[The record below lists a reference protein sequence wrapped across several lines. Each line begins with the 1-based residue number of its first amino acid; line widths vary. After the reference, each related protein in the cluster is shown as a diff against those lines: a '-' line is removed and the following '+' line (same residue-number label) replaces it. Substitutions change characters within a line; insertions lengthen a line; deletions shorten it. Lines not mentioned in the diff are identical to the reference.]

1 MKISDKLQ
9 TMLSIAAVI
18 GVLGGAYTSMW
29 LVGDKKIEMLVAQEL
44 KARDYQMTYLM
55 KQERTRDDNTQKE
68 VCTQEGKTSG
78 RCKVESDYR
87 WALWTWQDCT
97 AVGNGPE
104 ICRAKPEPPQ

>member
-1 MKISDKLQ
+1 MKLSDKLQ
-9 TMLSIAAVI
+9 TLIAAGLVI
-18 GVLGGAYTSMW
+18 GAFGGAYTSMW
-29 LVGDKKIEMLVAQEL
+29 IVGDNRVEGLVAQEL

-55 KQERTRDDNTQKE
+55 KQERTRDDTTQKD
-68 VCTQEGKTSG
+68 VCVQEGKTSG

-97 AVGNGPE
+97 AAGNGLE